1 MIRGPQQ
8 KRYLRVLCGVFGVA
22 VFFLG
27 LRPILTGQYSY
38 ENWFGGLV
46 FVPVAII
53 AGGVMILGAIF
64 NWRSVWDVPQR
75 DTQHH
80 KTGKS
85 LR

>member
-8 KRYLRVLCGVFGVA
+8 KIYLRVLCGVFGVVA
-22 VFFLG
+22 FFVG
-27 LRPILTGQYSY
+27 LRPIGTGQYSY

-46 FVPVAII
+46 FAPVAII
-53 AGGVMILGAIF
+53 AGIVMLLGAIF
-64 NWRSVWDVPQR
+64 NWRSVWDVPQN

-80 KTGKS
+80 KTARS